1 MMWNFDHKVLIQGI
15 DQPKA
20 LTYLQESNLD
30 NLNFI
35 AGVADEYVEINIKNI
50 PVFDLVTEAIAT
62 YPEINTTIIF
72 SHSYNV
78 LDASYEA
85 IDAGIKQIIIN
96 SENIPPLD
104 LVKIFQKAN
113 SKNIKILGTSQAGIL
128 IPEKLCCG
136 VRNADIYQSGN
147 VGIINYGDSIIS
159 YELALL
165 LQKNNLGESIII
177 NLGNAN
183 FIEINWELWLNTLNQ
198 NDLTKVI
205 LISISDFSTI
215 NKEKFITALEQVKNK
230 PIILYFLDPNNLKS
244 LINNGQAKII
254 TDQIPQ
260 YLNQVLSLTSIT
272 ESLSE
277 KGVIITHEYQKI
289 PTLINLSLT

>member
-1 MMWNFDHKVLIQGI
+1 MVWNFDQKILIQGI

-30 NLNFI
+30 NVNFM
-35 AGVADEYVEINIKNI
+35 AGVADEYMGETIENI
-50 PVFDLVTEAIAT
+50 PVFDLVTEAIAA

-72 SHSYNV
+72 SDAYNV

-85 IDAGIKQIIIN
+85 IDAGIKQLIIN

-104 LVKIFQKAN
+104 LVKIFQQAN
-113 SKNIKILGTSQAGIL
+113 SKNVKILGTSQAGIL

-136 VRNADIYQSGN
+136 VRNASVYQSGN
-147 VGIINYGDSIIS
+147 IGIINYGDSVIS
-159 YELALL
+159 SELALF
-165 LQKNNLGESIII
+165 LQRNNLGESIII
-177 NLGNAN
+177 NLGNSN
-183 FIEINWELWLNTLNQ
+183 FIEIDWNLWLNTLNK
-198 NDLTKVI
+198 DDSTKVI

-215 NKEKFITALEQVKNK
+215 NKEQFIQSLNQVKNK
-230 PIILYFLDPNNLKS
+230 PIILYFLNPSNIKSSMNN
-244 LINNGQAKII
+244 NQAKII

-260 YLNQVLSLTSIT
+260 HLNRVVSLTSLT

-277 KGVIITHEYQKI
+277 KEVIITSEYQEI
-289 PTLINLSLT
+289 PGLIKLM